1 MVVIERPVKREICM
15 RSCGLRSD
23 IMYLPS
29 PVCRKLEANCA
40 CKISRCWGFQLD
52 CRPFRFWA
60 GEISSASSGI
70 DPSISERSERLV
82 GVEDLDAWL
91 SVRLRSISE
100 MSDRAFSRRGEL
112 EMKEATADEAF
123 PMVMVDDGEIEVGV
137 EVEEDRAADPMELLL
152 SLLPLVRS
160 IGWSLLMW

>member
-1 MVVIERPVKREICM
+1 
-15 RSCGLRSD
+15 
-23 IMYLPS
+23 
-29 PVCRKLEANCA
+29 
-40 CKISRCWGFQLD
+40 
-52 CRPFRFWA
+52 
-60 GEISSASSGI
+60 
-70 DPSISERSERLV
+70 
-82 GVEDLDAWL
+82 
-91 SVRLRSISE
+91 